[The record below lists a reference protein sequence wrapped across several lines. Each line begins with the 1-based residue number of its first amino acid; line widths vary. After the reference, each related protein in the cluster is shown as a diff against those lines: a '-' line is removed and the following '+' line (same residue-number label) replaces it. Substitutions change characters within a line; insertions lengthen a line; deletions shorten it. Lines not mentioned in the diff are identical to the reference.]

1 MINRL
6 EELEQQYQQTPSNA
20 ISKEETKMSLLEAER
35 TSNNYRVSIKYLAN
49 EETEEIIALQERIL
63 DGFDFAISNL
73 FNVIN
78 ESNYEEISRLVR
90 FLRNKL
96 QINMWITET
105 EKKNMYFKTKKNN
118 KLPKENSLFVELFF
132 VEKYQQLTGI
142 NLVKKNK

>member
-105 EKKNMYFKTKKNN
+105 EKKNMYFKTKKN
-118 KLPKENSLFVELFF
+118 KVFNSWCNTIDYVNIC
-132 VEKYQQLTGI
+132 VIIKW
-142 NLVKKNK
+142 

>member
-105 EKKNMYFKTKKNN
+105 EKKNMYFKTKNNN